1 MGNTQ
6 GGKEVNHKDKTAI
19 ENLIIIGRYMQENSI
34 LTTEDADLL
43 EKSIQRAQRLIGVRV
58 DPTMEELELGDIT
71 GIDVEAYIKALK
83 NRKKS

>member
-1 MGNTQ
+1 M
-6 GGKEVNHKDKTAI
+6 NHKDKTAI

-43 EKSIQRAQRLIGVRV
+43 EKSIRRAQHLIGLKIN
-58 DPTMEELELGDIT
+58 PQGEEIELGEIS

>member
-1 MGNTQ
+1 M
-6 GGKEVNHKDKTAI
+6 NHKDKTAI